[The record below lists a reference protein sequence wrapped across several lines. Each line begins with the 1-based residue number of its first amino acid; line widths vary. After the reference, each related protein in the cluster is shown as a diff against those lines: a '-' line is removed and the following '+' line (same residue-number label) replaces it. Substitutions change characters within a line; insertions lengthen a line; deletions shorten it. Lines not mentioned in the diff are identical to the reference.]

1 MKQMKQLYK
10 LHAQMSSGQ
19 WTFYKFIE
27 DKISLRDFRLSCGN
41 FRTTLKNHKSFGNK
55 EVTGIPPN
63 TEVLGV
69 PALIIL

>member
-1 MKQMKQLYK
+1 
-10 LHAQMSSGQ
+10 MSNGQ
-19 WTFYKFIE
+19 CTFDEFID
-27 DKISLRDFRLSCGN
+27 DKISLKDFRLSCAN
-41 FRTTLKNHKSFGNK
+41 FRTTLKNLKSFGNK